1 MNRIKE
7 TLARLARAARGSREP
22 SSANSLRLDR
32 VGRTSSST
40 LDSREK
46 LLVRAD
52 GRGPLILFDST
63 QNGDEGIDIVFVH
76 GLFGSRSGT
85 WTKGGI
91 CYPRDLL
98 GQDISN
104 VRIIA
109 WGWVGVLGGNGT
121 FSEQAESLLADIAR
135 IRSGTSRPI
144 VFVGH
149 GLGGLVIKE
158 ALNTAAMSRIYGAHV
173 ELGNVYPRT
182 IGCIFLGTPHV
193 RSGKRSLSE
202 CLTVTALL
210 SPAAPS
216 SQLLRSLK
224 DSEKAFENQ
233 HATFLMISRDIR
245 VVCVREKL
253 PSTITV
259 SAELAKDVNGMELG
273 KGGTVQTMVPRDSA
287 AYDGFN
293 VARHD
298 MAASHQDLARF
309 KSKDEPGYSQMVS
322 YITKASSGPTP
333 AEAEAREPRNQE
345 ILNALYY
352 DTMTERESRIDPA
365 YGQTCDWLLSPS
377 QSPFPK
383 FLKSKDPVLW
393 ISGNAG
399 SGKSTLMKHIYHSEK
414 MKQQVLEGWASEGDL
429 HMACFFMFEGG
440 NRIQKSYEGFLRSV
454 MYQILSARRDLIKVA
469 FPSFFDGPWPPPVL
483 FTSINNLNQGFY
495 SLFAHMSET
504 LRLFVFMDGLD
515 EYRIM
520 ERKDHYEPNQLDIT
534 YERDTGDESW
544 GQSKWASDSHIEMS
558 KLVSSMANKDTAKF
572 VVTSRELPVFEEAF
586 ADFPRIRL
594 QEHTERSIAQYVAG
608 RLEDEAPGLP
618 DTKNLCKEVAQK
630 SHGDILWARL
640 AIDMVVGCSLRTLR
654 STLDS
659 LPTLLGGPEGL
670 YMRMLEN
677 LGTDHQRSASRIFHL
692 VLKAQQPPSLITLAF
707 AEEGYLTP
715 TTNELRI
722 TYDNAHPFDIASVQR
737 LSDRTQSRLYV
748 CCAGLLVAET
758 GPSSSSNSNS
768 TETGQRVVFVHQTA
782 KEWVRRADIW
792 QRLPGCSPENDIEL
806 DFSLLSGCARHIKAF
821 EVLRP
826 PVLAWPHWRFRP
838 DAWLLVANALRYAE
852 RIDGTVADLPRYCE
866 LLDEL
871 DATCQRAWVAAL
883 QRHKPLHEDPD
894 WYEVRLPSYCRKHWA
909 SFEPMDAGKPP
920 KRRDFLS
927 LAVQANLVRYTAAK
941 LGQIGGGDGEDR
953 KKKAQELLPYVVSP
967 KAEGFSAC
975 AGLSGDYA
983 DFHHDMPDSRLL
995 DVLFGAGASPR
1006 DDEKV
1011 FAKALKAGRHYF
1023 SRGSVTM
1030 THLLETSSSTRLME
1044 NRARWVAAVKALLQ
1058 HGADPQTEIQ
1068 VTTGTSENLSTATV
1082 AAVDLIRET
1091 LEGEPEYAVELVEM
1105 EILMG
1110 RRGSVGIAR

>member
-1 MNRIKE
+1 MNRIRE

-22 SSANSLRLDR
+22 SSLPANSLRLDR
-32 VGRTSSST
+32 VGRSSSST

-46 LLVRAD
+46 VLVRAD
-52 GRGPLILFDST
+52 GRGPLVLYDGAH
-63 QNGDEGIDIVFVH
+63 GDEGIDIVFVH
-76 GLFGSRSGT
+76 GLFGARMGAWTKSGT
-85 WTKGGI
+85 

-98 GQDISN
+98 GQDIPG
-104 VRIIA
+104 VRVIA
-109 WGWVGVLGGNGT
+109 WGWFGTLSGNGT
-121 FSEQAESLLADIAR
+121 FSEQAEALLADIAR
-135 IRSGTSRPI
+135 IRTGTNRPI

-149 GLGGLVIKE
+149 GLGGLVVKE

-193 RSGKRSLSE
+193 RSGKRSLGE
-202 CLTVTALL
+202 CLATAALL
-210 SPAAPS
+210 SPVAPS
-216 SQLLRSLK
+216 PQLLRMLK
-224 DSEKAFENQ
+224 ESDKVFENQ

-253 PSTITV
+253 PSTIAV
-259 SAELAKDVNGMELG
+259 SPELARDVTGMELQ
-273 KGGTVQTMVPRDSA
+273 KGGTMQMMVPRDSA
-287 AYDGFN
+287 AYEGFN
-293 VARHD
+293 VTRHD
-298 MAASHQDLARF
+298 MTATHLDLARF
-309 KSKDEPGYSQMVS
+309 RSRDEPEYSRMLS
-322 YITKASSGPTP
+322 FITKASSGPTP

-345 ILNALYY
+345 ILNALYF

-365 YGQTCDWLLSPS
+365 YGQTCDWILNPS
-377 QSPFPK
+377 LSPFPK

-399 SGKSTLMKHIYHSEK
+399 SGKSTLIKHIYHSEK
-414 MKQQVLEGWASEGDL
+414 MKEQVLDGWASEGDL

-440 NRIQKSYEGFLRSV
+440 NRIQKSYEGFLRGV
-454 MYQILSARRDLIKVA
+454 LYQILSARRDLIKIA

-483 FTSINNLNQGFY
+483 FTDINNLNQGFY

-504 LRLFVFMDGLD
+504 LRLFVFIDGLD

-520 ERKDHYEPNQLDIT
+520 ERKDHYEPKQLDIT
-534 YERDTGDESW
+534 YEKDTGDESW
-544 GQSKWASDSHIEMS
+544 GQSKWATDSQIEIS
-558 KLVSSMANKDTAKF
+558 KLVGSMANKDTVKF
-572 VVTSRELPVFEEAF
+572 VVTSRELPIFHEAF

-594 QEHTERSIAQYVAG
+594 QEHTERSIAQYVSG

-659 LPTLLGGPEGL
+659 LPTHLGGPDGL

-677 LGTDHQRSASRIFHL
+677 LSTDHQQGASRIFHL

-707 AEEGYLTP
+707 AEEGHLTP
-715 TTNELRI
+715 GANELRI
-722 TYDNAHPFDIASVQR
+722 AHDNTDPYDIAAIQR
-737 LSDRTQSRLYV
+737 LSDRMQSRLYF
-748 CCAGLLVAET
+748 CCAGLLVAEA
-758 GPSSSSNSNS
+758 GPSTNSSS

-782 KEWVRRADIW
+782 KEWVRRKDIW
-792 QRLPGCSPENDIEL
+792 QRLPGCQPEDNTEL

-821 EVLRP
+821 GVLRP
-826 PVLAWPHWRFRP
+826 PVLAWPNWRFRP
-838 DAWLLVANALRYAE
+838 DAWLLISNALRYAE
-852 RIDGTVADLPRYCE
+852 RIDGTVPDVEMYCE

-871 DATCQRAWVAAL
+871 DATCQQAWVAAL
-883 QRHKPLHEDPD
+883 QKHRPLHEDPD
-894 WYEVRLPSYCRKHWA
+894 WYEVRLPNFCKKHWA
-909 SFEPMDAGKPP
+909 SYEPMDAGKPP
-920 KRRDFLS
+920 KRKDFLS
-927 LAVQANLVRYTAAK
+927 LAVQANLVRYVKTK
-941 LGQIGGGDGEDR
+941 INQIEDKDER
-953 KKKAQELLPYVVSP
+953 KKKAQELLPYVISP

-975 AGLSGDYA
+975 AGLNGDYW
-983 DFHHDMPDSRLL
+983 DFHHDMPDSRFL
-995 DVLFGAGASPR
+995 DVLFDAGASAR
-1006 DDEKV
+1006 IDERI
-1011 FAKALKAGRHYF
+1011 FTKALKAGRHYF

-1044 NRARWVAAVKALLQ
+1044 NRERWVQAIKSMLQ

-1068 VTTGTSENLSTATV
+1068 VTTGSGSENQSTTTTT
-1082 AAVDLIRET
+1082 AVDLIRET

-1105 EILMG
+1105 EMIMG

>member
-22 SSANSLRLDR
+22 STPANSLRLDR

-40 LDSREK
+40 LDSRERV
-46 LLVRAD
+46 LVRAD
-52 GRGPLILFDST
+52 GRGPLVLYDGT
-63 QNGDEGIDIVFVH
+63 QKGDDGIDIVFVH

-85 WTKGGI
+85 WTKGGT

-98 GQDISN
+98 GQDIPGI
-104 VRIIA
+104 RIIT
-109 WGWVGVLGGNGT
+109 WGWTGVPGGNGT

-135 IRSGTSRPI
+135 IRGGTNRPI

-193 RSGKRSLSE
+193 RSGKRSLGE
-202 CLTVTALL
+202 CLAATALL
-210 SPAAPS
+210 SPASPS
-216 SQLLRSLK
+216 HQLLRSLRDNDK
-224 DSEKAFENQ
+224 TFENQ

-253 PSTITV
+253 PSTIIA
-259 SAELAKDVNGMELG
+259 SAELARDVNGVEMG
-273 KGGTVQTMVPRDSA
+273 KGGTLQMMVPRESA
-287 AYDGFN
+287 AYEGFN
-293 VARHD
+293 VTRHD
-298 MAASHQDLARF
+298 MVASHLDLVRF
-309 KSKDEPGYSQMVS
+309 KSRDEPGYSQMIS

-365 YGQTCDWLLSPS
+365 YGQTCDWILTPSLSPL
-377 QSPFPK
+377 PK
-383 FLKSKDPVLW
+383 FLKSNDPVMW

-399 SGKSTLMKHIYHSEK
+399 SGKSTLMKHIYHAEK
-414 MKQQVLEGWASEGDL
+414 MKEEVLDGWASEGDL
-429 HMACFFMFEGG
+429 HTACFFMFEGG

-454 MYQILSARRDLIKVA
+454 LYQILSTRRDLIKVA

-504 LRLFVFMDGLD
+504 LRLLVFIDGLD

-520 ERKDHYEPNQLDIT
+520 ERKDHYEPKQLDVT
-534 YERDTGDESW
+534 YEKDTGDESW
-544 GQSKWASDSHIEMS
+544 GQSKWATDSHVEIS
-558 KLVSSMANKDTAKF
+558 KLVSSMANKDTVKF
-572 VVTSRELPVFEEAF
+572 VVTSRELPVFHEAF
-586 ADFPRIRL
+586 AEFPRMRL

-618 DTKNLCKEVAQK
+618 DSKNLCKEVAHK

-659 LPTLLGGPEGL
+659 LPTHLGGPDGL

-677 LGTDHQRSASRIFHL
+677 LSNDHQRSASRIFHL
-692 VLKAQQPPSLITLAF
+692 VLKAQQPPSLVTLAL
-707 AEEGYLTP
+707 AEEGHLTP
-715 TTNELRI
+715 ASDELRI
-722 TYDNAHPFDIASVQR
+722 VHDNTHPYDIASIQR
-737 LSDRTQSRLYV
+737 LSDRMQSRLYV

-758 GPSSSSNSNS
+758 GPSTNSNS

-782 KEWVRRADIW
+782 KEWVRRKDIW
-792 QRLPGCSPENDIEL
+792 QRLPGCEPEDNIEL
-806 DFSLLSGCARHIKAF
+806 DFALFSGCARHIKAF
-821 EVLRP
+821 EILRP
-826 PVLAWPHWRFRP
+826 PVLAWPNWRFRP
-838 DAWLLVANALRYAE
+838 DAWLLIANALRYAE
-852 RIDGTVADLPRYCE
+852 RIDGLVPDVPKYCE

-894 WYEVRLPSYCRKHWA
+894 WYDFRLPHFCKKHWA
-909 SFEPMDAGKPP
+909 NFEPMDAGKPP
-920 KRRDFLS
+920 KRKDFLS
-927 LAVQANLVRYTAAK
+927 LAVQANLVRYVAAK
-941 LGQIGGGDGEDR
+941 LDSLDEEDR
-953 KKKAQELLPYVVSP
+953 KKKAQELLPYVISP

-975 AGLSGDYA
+975 AGLSGDYW

-995 DVLFGAGASPR
+995 EVLFTAGASPR
-1006 DDEKV
+1006 DEERA
-1011 FAKALKAGRHYF
+1011 FTKALKAGRHYF

-1030 THLLETSSSTRLME
+1030 THLLETSSSTRLMQ
-1044 NRARWVAAVKALLQ
+1044 NRERWVAAIKSMLQ

-1068 VTTGTSENLSTATV
+1068 VSTGSSENQSTTTV
-1082 AAVDLIRET
+1082 TAVDLIRET

-1105 EILMG
+1105 EIIMG